1 MNRLVAVV
9 GSANLDITVTANRR
23 PHDGETLTGSALS
36 EVAGG
41 KGARL
46 QAANVDTSHLQTS
59 PLPTGRAFITV
70 TPDGENSIIVL
81 PLANADI
88 DGACVTAALNELQPT
103 VVLTQLEV
111 PFDAVLAASRWASAH
126 DARFLLNPSPI
137 AELSDELLT
146 NADPLIVD
154 RGEAEAIL
162 KRSGTT
168 HELARELAKRTR
180 SVIVADG
187 RHGAV
192 TAQGETITT
201 IPAPRVTPVDTTGA
215 GDCFAGTVAAHLATG
230 EELTTAAEHATLVAA
245 RIVQLAR
252 SER

>member
-137 AELSDELLT
+137 A
-146 NADPLIVD
+146 DPLIVD